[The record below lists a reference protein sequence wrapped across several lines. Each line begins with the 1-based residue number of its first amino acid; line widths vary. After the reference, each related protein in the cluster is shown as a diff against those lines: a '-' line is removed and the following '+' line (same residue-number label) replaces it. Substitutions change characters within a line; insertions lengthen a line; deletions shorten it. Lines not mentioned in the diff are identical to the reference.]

1 MISIGRILKG
11 CLMIEQNM
19 SNEVNLS
26 LRAQGIITESEV
38 VLKVGDILVAYNV
51 ITQERRKLN
60 ISEASITEGNRTLL
74 KG

>member
-1 MISIGRILKG
+1 MPD
-11 CLMIEQNM
+11 
-19 SNEVNLS
+19 EVNLS

-51 ITQERRKLN
+51 ISQKRRKLN
-60 ISEASITEGNRTLL
+60 VSEASVIEDNRTLL

>member
-1 MISIGRILKG
+1 MKNIGKILKG
-11 CLMIEQNM
+11 FSVVEKSMPD
-19 SNEVNLS
+19 EVNLS

-51 ITQERRKLN
+51 ISQKRRKLN
-60 ISEASITEGNRTLL
+60 VSEASVIEDNRTLL